1 MIRVIAIEDVNLYFI
16 KRNEEY
22 LIHKDSLYGGRDGD
36 WSADIY
42 SIDEE
47 YIGRLYLSH
56 FKVKV

>member
-22 LIHKDSLYGGRDGD
+22 LIDKDSLYGGFDGE
-36 WSADIY
+36 WNAEVY
-42 SIDEE
+42 SVDEE

-56 FKVKV
+56 FKVKI

>member
-22 LIHKDSLYGGRDGD
+22 LIDKDSLYGGFDGE
-36 WSADIY
+36 WSAEVY
-42 SIDEE
+42 SVDEE

-56 FKVKV
+56 FKVKI